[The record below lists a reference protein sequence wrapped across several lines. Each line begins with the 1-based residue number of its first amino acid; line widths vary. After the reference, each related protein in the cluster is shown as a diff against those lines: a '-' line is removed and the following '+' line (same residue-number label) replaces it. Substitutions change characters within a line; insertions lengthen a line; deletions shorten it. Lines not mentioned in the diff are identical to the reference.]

1 MNAFPHCMPV
11 SSSYSLVSN
20 ASNFNLIKL
29 ISGSPSEVATTSQA
43 GGSSHENEV
52 QSQGLGSTEQ
62 LGGSSSSFNADHFVD
77 RIAAIVTEKVTKNL
91 QFRAA
96 QPFTKNYE
104 TSEPTITSQ
113 VVTNNGDLPPHF
125 GSTIKHNDLADKFDE
140 NHLLRLIP
148 KRYKSQAH
156 TLLKVCDERA
166 AEFTFNVN
174 GVIFIDGT
182 SLPGTN
188 IFELFPALFKRTRSR
203 SKLVGFHEVIQK
215 LADMG
220 LSHLIIRSDEQPKVK
235 KEKQKLVTDIPTSS
249 MTNWWYL
256 N

>member
-1 MNAFPHCMPV
+1 M
-11 SSSYSLVSN
+11 
-20 ASNFNLIKL
+20 
-29 ISGSPSEVATTSQA
+29 
-43 GGSSHENEV
+43 
-52 QSQGLGSTEQ
+52 
-62 LGGSSSSFNADHFVD
+62 
-77 RIAAIVTEKVTKNL
+77 TEKVTKNL

-104 TSEPTITSQ
+104 ISEPTITSQ
-113 VVTNNGDLPPHF
+113 VLTNNGGLPPPF
-125 GSTIKHNDLADKFDE
+125 GSNLKHNDLADKFDE

-156 TLLKVCDERA
+156 TLLRACDERS

-188 IFELFPALFKRTRSR
+188 IFELFPALFKHTRTR

-220 LSHLIIRSDEQPKVK
+220 LSHLVIRPNEQPKVK
-235 KEKQKLVTDIPTSS
+235 QEKQKGVAPVPSTSAK
-249 MTNWWYL
+249 TNWWYL